1 MNTTV
6 RRIRLFVCTS
16 ILVGCIS
23 PQNTQL
29 PSLRPSNVA
38 ADRQSYVYH
47 NPLPDNDVGQPI
59 DLPRGF
65 DVQRSVPRR
74 TLERDK
80 ITDSIVGTSGGG
92 TSNNPSASK
101 YPASVNE

>member
-1 MNTTV
+1 
-6 RRIRLFVCTS
+6 VCAS
-16 ILVGCIS
+16 LLIGGSSC
-23 PQNTQL
+23 QNTQL

-38 ADRQSYVYH
+38 ADRQGYVYH

-92 TSNNPSASK
+92 ASNNPSASN
-101 YPASVNE
+101 YPDSVKE